1 MRTSFK
7 CHRKTIP
14 SNTMRAFVL
23 ICSLYIGDGNFLY
36 LVHSRDSPSLSSKKY
51 SMVDKV
57 KLISWSHCCMM
68 MVPDQANEDPFNIKC
83 VDYQTTAMAVEAVSQ
98 LGHSIKAL
106 YRNPIN
112 ILSSLF
118 V

>member
-1 MRTSFK
+1 
-7 CHRKTIP
+7 
-14 SNTMRAFVL
+14 
-23 ICSLYIGDGNFLY
+23 
-36 LVHSRDSPSLSSKKY
+36 
-51 SMVDKV
+51 
-57 KLISWSHCCMM
+57 MM